1 MSQLLQKPY
10 DCMTCGQQIK
20 ISKIDNVSPDAK
32 KKWNKFELD
41 GVTPHVCSKQKKD
54 EQQQEQPLVQQQQLS
69 SNINNKLSK
78 EIAAIKAQLLDL
90 VSRLDRLEQELHTR

>member
-1 MSQLLQKPY
+1 MAQVIQKPY
-10 DCMTCGQQIK
+10 ECLGCKQQIR
-20 ISKIDNVSPDAK
+20 ISKIENVAPGQK
-32 KKWNKFELD
+32 KKWDKFELD
-41 GVTPHVCSKQKKD
+41 GITPHVCHKPN
-54 EQQQEQPLVQQQQLS
+54 QQQEQPLVQQQQLS

>member
-1 MSQLLQKPY
+1 MSSQLLHKTY

-20 ISKIDNVSPDAK
+20 IAKIDNIAPGQK
-32 KKWNKFELD
+32 KKWDKYELD
-41 GVTPHVCSKQKKD
+41 GITPHVCHKPN
-54 EQQQEQPLVQQQQLS
+54 QQQEQPLVQQQLS

-78 EIAAIKAQLLDL
+78 EIAAIKSQLLEH